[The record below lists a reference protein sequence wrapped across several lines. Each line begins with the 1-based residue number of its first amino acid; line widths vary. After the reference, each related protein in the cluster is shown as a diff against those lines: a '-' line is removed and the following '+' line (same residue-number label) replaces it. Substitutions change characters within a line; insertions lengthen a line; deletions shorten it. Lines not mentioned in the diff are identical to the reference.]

1 METFSIQSDTFTPE
15 GTIQGKAVPIKIA
28 VTSLPGWMLRPLE
41 KSILLWRINI
51 VSIKIKCYIYAPPN
65 MLPVQY
71 AIYVSV

>member
-1 METFSIQSDTFTPE
+1 
-15 GTIQGKAVPIKIA
+15 
-28 VTSLPGWMLRPLE
+28 MLRPLE